1 VGRFDEMQSFV
12 RVVESGGIS
21 AAAQRMGVAKS
32 AVSRRLQELENRL
45 GVQLLQRTTRRISL
59 TEDGRVF
66 YQRCLRILDELE
78 EAERSLSSEQQRV
91 HGLLRVAAPLSF
103 ALRHLSPLLDEFMHR
118 YPEVRLELNVEDR
131 EINVIEEG
139 VDLTIRIG
147 KLHDSSMVARRLATV
162 ENILCASPAY
172 LDRFGVPKRPEELV
186 VHQGLFYSNLSDQR
200 QWTFFDQQ
208 GLAHSVVPNLRMRV
222 NNGDLILDAALAG
235 LGIAVLP
242 TFICYRELAE
252 GRLQRLLTEYTNG
265 ESAAAYA
272 LYPSRRHLPL
282 RVRVFIDFLA
292 ERLSDPPPWNR
303 RE

>member
-1 VGRFDEMQSFV
+1 MDRFDEMQAFV
-12 RVVESGGIS
+12 RVVDSGGIS
-21 AAAQRMGVAKS
+21 AAAQRMGLAKS

-59 TEDGRVF
+59 TEDGRIF
-66 YQRCLRILDELE
+66 YERCLRILDELE

-91 HGLLRVAAPLSF
+91 HGLLRIAAPLSF
-103 ALRHLSPLLDEFMHR
+103 ALRHLSPLLEEFMHR

-147 KLHDSSMVARRLATV
+147 KLNDSSLVARRLSPVRAV
-162 ENILCASPAY
+162 VCASPAY
-172 LDRFGVPKRPEELV
+172 LDRFGLPNRPEELV
-186 VHQGLFYSNLSDQR
+186 VHQGLFYSNLPDQR
-200 QWTFFDQQ
+200 QWTLYDAA
-208 GLAHSVVPNLRMRV
+208 GEAHYALPQMRMRV
-222 NNGDLILDAALAG
+222 NNGDLMLDAALAG

-242 TFICYRELAE
+242 TFICYQELAA
-252 GRLQRLLTEYTNG
+252 GRLQQLLSDYRSG
-265 ESAAAYA
+265 EQASAYA

-292 ERLSDPPPWNR
+292 ARLGDTPPW
-303 RE
+303 E